1 MKPGTIFNAIRKST
15 GLPVM
20 VRKNGKRVLGRFEVV
35 QLVSIIGEAEWYE
48 ATMGGRTYQLYTRF
62 FEFYECT

>member
-20 VRKNGKRVLGRFEVV
+20 VRKNDKRVLGRFEVV
-35 QLVSIIGEAEWYE
+35 QLVSIIGDTEWYE
-48 ATMGGRTYQLYTRF
+48 ATMGDRTYYLFTKY
-62 FEFYECT
+62 FEFYEV

>member
-20 VRKNGKRVLGRFEVV
+20 VRKNGKKVLGRFEVV
-35 QLVSIIGEAEWYE
+35 QLISIIGDTEWYE
-48 ATMGGRTYQLYTRF
+48 ATMAGRTYYLFTKY
-62 FEFYECT
+62 FEFYEV